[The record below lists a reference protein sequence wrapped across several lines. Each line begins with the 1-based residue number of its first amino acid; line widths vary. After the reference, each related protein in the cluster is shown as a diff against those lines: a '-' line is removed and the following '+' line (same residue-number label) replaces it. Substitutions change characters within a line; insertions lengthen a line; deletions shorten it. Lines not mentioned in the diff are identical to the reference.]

1 MEKFA
6 QLVRDEIMH
15 NELSSCQLCIK
26 AELAA
31 IIHMLGS
38 LHLTGQKR
46 LSLSVS
52 TVVAGVA
59 RRTVKLINASYG
71 LESEVQVEQHE
82 KFGKQHRYNLI
93 IPVQGGLADMMV
105 DLGMMTREHSLEG
118 GINADIVR
126 DNCCRVSFL
135 RGAFLA
141 GGSITDPHKKTY
153 HLEMVTQSEDFANG
167 LAYLMNLLGL
177 KAKIGFRKEHY
188 LVYLKEIEALI
199 KFLSLINAHA
209 AVLKLEE
216 VRVVK
221 GLRGEV
227 NRRLNWETANLEK
240 TLSAAMEQVQA
251 IEKLQS
257 EPGGLNIL
265 PPKLRETALL
275 RLEYPEASLKELGE
289 YHLPSLS
296 KSAVNHRLR
305 LIFQYGKKF
314 TKEAGI

>member
-1 MEKFA
+1 MEKFS
-6 QLVRDEIMH
+6 QLVRDELIRS
-15 NELSSCQLCIK
+15 ELLPGRHCIK

-31 IIHMLGS
+31 IIHVLGS
-38 LHLTGQKR
+38 LHLAGQQQ
-46 LSLSVS
+46 LSLSIS

-59 RRTVKLINASYG
+59 RRTVKLIRASYS
-71 LESEVQVEQHE
+71 LESEVLVEQHE
-82 KFGKQHRYNLI
+82 KFGKQHRYNLV
-93 IPVQGGLADMMV
+93 IPAQNGLAEMIV
-105 DLGMMTREHSLEG
+105 DLGMMTRERSLEG
-118 GINADIVR
+118 GINPALVKES
-126 DNCCRVSFL
+126 CCRASFL

-177 KAKIGFRKEHY
+177 KAKISFRKGYY

-199 KFLSLINAHA
+199 KFLSVIGAHA
-209 AVLKLEE
+209 AVLKLED

-240 TLSAAMEQVQA
+240 TLSAAMEQVKE
-251 IEKLQS
+251 IEKIQGS
-257 EPGGLNIL
+257 PGGLGVL
-265 PPKLRETALL
+265 PPKLRETAVL

-289 YHLPSLS
+289 YHLPPIS
-296 KSAVNHRLR
+296 KSTVNHRLR
-305 LIFQYGKKF
+305 LICQYGKNF
-314 TKEAGI
+314 I